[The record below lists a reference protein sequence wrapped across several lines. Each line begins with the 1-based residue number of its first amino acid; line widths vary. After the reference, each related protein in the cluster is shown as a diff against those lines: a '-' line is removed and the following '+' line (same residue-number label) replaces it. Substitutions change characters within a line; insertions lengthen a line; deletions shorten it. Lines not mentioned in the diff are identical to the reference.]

1 MRLPRWAL
9 GARVLAAV
17 GLLAGA
23 VGLAS
28 AARFSLNPI
37 RVHLGAGHPVETVVL
52 GNEEDHPLSF
62 EVQVKRWTQDTD
74 GAWTLVPSDD
84 LVVHPLIVTVAV
96 GAQARLRIG
105 TLSPSTAGEQAY
117 RVELQQLRDP
127 AGPADGAQIRMLTR
141 ISLPVFVQPRG
152 AKSHLA
158 LTVSSPAAEKLGLSL
173 RNAGPA
179 YAPPGVATVR
189 VLDGDGRVVH
199 QGKLSLGYVLAGAQL
214 PVATAWPAGACGRA
228 ARVELTT
235 AEGANLR
242 ADVPAGLR
250 RCTP

>member
-1 MRLPRWAL
+1 MRVPGWAF
-9 GARVLAAV
+9 GARMLVAV

-23 VGLAS
+23 VGFAS

-52 GNEEDHPLSF
+52 GNQEDHPLSF
-62 EVQVKRWTQDTD
+62 EVQVKRWTQGAD
-74 GAWTLVPSDD
+74 GAWTLEPSDD
-84 LVVHPLIVTVAV
+84 LVVHPLIVSVAA
-96 GAQARLRIG
+96 GGEARLRIG
-105 TLSPSTAGEQAY
+105 TLSPTTAGEQAY

-127 AGPADGAQIRMLTR
+127 ATAAEGAQIRMLTR

-152 AKSHLA
+152 AKAELA
-158 LTVSSPAAEKLGLSL
+158 LAVASPAAAKLGLSL
-173 RNAGPA
+173 RNAGSA
-179 YAPPGVATVR
+179 YVPPGVATLR

-199 QGKLSLGYVLAGAQL
+199 QGKLTLGYLLAGAQL

-235 AEGANLR
+235 AEGANLH
-242 ADVPAGLR
+242 ADVPADLR